1 MNRVCERNCAATKG
15 NRLPQRESQTAGV
28 ADSTR
33 ERANCV
39 WKNLSGGSA
48 TIKLHQ
54 TPASRS
60 ESGHRRG
67 GRKKDFTSARGH
79 FINAAHEYGTP
90 LYFTCRAGRGCAG
103 EFAAKPG
110 DSR

>member
-1 MNRVCERNCAATKG
+1 MSFPYERVYGVVRQIARQMNRVCERNCAATKG

-60 ESGHRRG
+60 ESGRRRG
-67 GRKKDFTSARGH
+67 GQKKAKKRLH
-79 FINAAHEYGTP
+79 KRQGT
-90 LYFTCRAGRGCAG
+90 LYKC
-103 EFAAKPG
+103 
-110 DSR
+110 